1 MDPGSGLDTDDDT
14 KRKREQDQDE
24 TFGTSKMTKRTPHKN
39 IKQYKEQP
47 QEQTLIHMM
56 QDLMSKNKEMMEE
69 IKQIR
74 AEQRKYHE
82 ELKTVKAENVQMK
95 TEIKRLQER
104 TEQLEKITKK
114 KNLIVTGIK
123 IENSD
128 EKQLKGKMEKFL
140 EEELKL
146 KIKLR
151 GAGKISDKVYV
162 IETEDMTDK
171 LNILKHKK
179 DLRKLTD
186 RIYINTDL
194 TKREREIQKELQ
206 KLASE
211 ERRNGNTVKIGYKK
225 LIINDEEWSWDE
237 EGGKLQKP
245 RTPKN

>member
-1 MDPGSGLDTDDDT
+1 
-14 KRKREQDQDE
+14 
-24 TFGTSKMTKRTPHKN
+24 
-39 IKQYKEQP
+39 
-47 QEQTLIHMM
+47 
-56 QDLMSKNKEMMEE
+56 
-69 IKQIR
+69 
-74 AEQRKYHE
+74 
-82 ELKTVKAENVQMK
+82 MK

-151 GAGKISDKVYV
+151 
-162 IETEDMTDK
+162 
-171 LNILKHKK
+171 
-179 DLRKLTD
+179 
-186 RIYINTDL
+186 
-194 TKREREIQKELQ
+194 
-206 KLASE
+206 
-211 ERRNGNTVKIGYKK
+211 
-225 LIINDEEWSWDE
+225 EEWSWDE

>member
-1 MDPGSGLDTDDDT
+1 
-14 KRKREQDQDE
+14 
-24 TFGTSKMTKRTPHKN
+24 
-39 IKQYKEQP
+39 
-47 QEQTLIHMM
+47 
-56 QDLMSKNKEMMEE
+56 
-69 IKQIR
+69 
-74 AEQRKYHE
+74 
-82 ELKTVKAENVQMK
+82 MK

>member
-1 MDPGSGLDTDDDT
+1 
-14 KRKREQDQDE
+14 
-24 TFGTSKMTKRTPHKN
+24 MTKRTPHKN

-140 EEELKL
+140 EEELQLKGKMEKFLEEELKL

-162 IETEDMTDK
+162 IETEDK
-171 LNILKHKK
+171 LNILKY
-179 DLRKLTD
+179 D
-186 RIYINTDL
+186 
-194 TKREREIQKELQ
+194 
-206 KLASE
+206 
-211 ERRNGNTVKIGYKK
+211 
-225 LIINDEEWSWDE
+225 
-237 EGGKLQKP
+237 
-245 RTPKN
+245 

>member
-82 ELKTVKAENVQMK
+82 EL
-95 TEIKRLQER
+95 
-104 TEQLEKITKK
+104 
-114 KNLIVTGIK
+114 
-123 IENSD
+123 
-128 EKQLKGKMEKFL
+128 MEKFL